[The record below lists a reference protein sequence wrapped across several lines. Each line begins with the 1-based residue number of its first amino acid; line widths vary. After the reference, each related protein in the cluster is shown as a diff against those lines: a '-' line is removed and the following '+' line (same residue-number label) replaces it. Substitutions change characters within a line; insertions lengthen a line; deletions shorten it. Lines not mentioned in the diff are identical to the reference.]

1 MLEKIGMSED
11 ELPKT
16 LLEYM
21 DFAVNWL
28 DNYAYDYADL
38 MLLDNVYDIRSQL
51 FSQVL
56 NGYVSYYAA
65 TNQAL
70 DFDTPLMHKLLAK
83 LDEVA
88 PILEELNS
96 EENSSGSVVVYSY
109 DTPTALLTE
118 YMNYTPQEY
127 SFNWDYQPLL
137 LSLDEGMD
145 PVIPMSME
153 VYLINPNSENADMA
167 ITFLE
172 FVAQHM
178 KDSME
183 ITLCPD
189 ANDPVE
195 DPDALRSIGEMQKSM
210 EGSASKAGDSR

>member
-1 MLEKIGMSED
+1 MSED

-51 FSQVL
+51 FNQVL
-56 NGYVSYYAA
+56 NRYVSYYAA

-88 PILEELNS
+88 PILEELNP
-96 EENSSGSVVVYSY
+96 EENSSGSVVVYSSD
-109 DTPTALLTE
+109 DTRC
-118 YMNYTPQEY
+118 
-127 SFNWDYQPLL
+127 
-137 LSLDEGMD
+137 
-145 PVIPMSME
+145 V
-153 VYLINPNSENADMA
+153 
-167 ITFLE
+167 
-172 FVAQHM
+172 
-178 KDSME
+178 
-183 ITLCPD
+183 
-189 ANDPVE
+189 
-195 DPDALRSIGEMQKSM
+195 
-210 EGSASKAGDSR
+210 